1 MRWGCGALHTVQGH
15 QILPRGI
22 TSNTDSYARQDLS
35 PFATAPQL
43 ETTFS
48 ITAEPKP
55 SLHPVRAASA
65 HTAPTAVSAD
75 SSVLGVSSHGE
86 QDDRQP
92 SPVSQG
98 LSETQLQHNAAL
110 ISRLQGKLILAP
122 LTKYVSVNSCA
133 HAMNLSCMY
142 SSGFWLLLSKIC
154 AEVCAGEAMYRS
166 GDYVPLLVL
175 MPQCQR

>member
-1 MRWGCGALHTVQGH
+1 
-15 QILPRGI
+15 
-22 TSNTDSYARQDLS
+22 
-35 PFATAPQL
+35 
-43 ETTFS
+43 
-48 ITAEPKP
+48 
-55 SLHPVRAASA
+55 LHPVRAASA
-65 HTAPTAVSAD
+65 HAAPTEVTED
-75 SSVLGVSSHGE
+75 SSGLGVSNHGE

-133 HAMNLSCMY
+133 DAMNLNCRLHASVR
-142 SSGFWLLLSKIC
+142 LSVAAIKIC
-154 AEVCAGEAMYRS
+154 AEICAGEAMYRS

-175 MPQCQR
+175 MPRCQR